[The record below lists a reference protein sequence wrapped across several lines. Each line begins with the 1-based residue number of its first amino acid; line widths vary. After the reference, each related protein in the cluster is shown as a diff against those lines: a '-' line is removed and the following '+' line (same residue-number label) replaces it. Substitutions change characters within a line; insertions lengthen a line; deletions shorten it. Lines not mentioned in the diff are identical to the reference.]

1 MADIVKSHNLQ
12 YHFFADD
19 TQLYDT
25 FKTNC
30 DVDAGL
36 SRSRVEHCVADI
48 DRWMTNNKLK
58 LNENITRNY
67 KLQVSITANGH
78 FYSRRS

>member
-30 DVDAGL
+30 DVDA
-36 SRSRVEHCVADI
+36 VDVDA
-48 DRWMTNNKLK
+48 
-58 LNENITRNY
+58 
-67 KLQVSITANGH
+67 LQNH
-78 FYSRRS
+78 